1 MKVPKQKVK
10 VKIKTET
17 SIIVGNVH
25 IMVDGRLSDY
35 ISSQVNKFIP
45 VTEAKVYPLEEKV
58 REDIGTGKGEKV
70 VFVNVEKIEMIE
82 YL

>member
-1 MKVPKQKVK
+1 MKVPKQKIK
-10 VKIKTET
+10 VKIRTET

-45 VTEAKVYPLEEKV
+45 VTEAAVYPLEEKIG
-58 REDIGTGKGEKV
+58 EDVDISEGEKV

>member
-1 MKVPKQKVK
+1 MKVPKQKIK
-10 VKIKTET
+10 VKIRTET

-35 ISSQVNKFIP
+35 VSSQVNKFIP
-45 VTEAKVYPLEEKV
+45 VTEATIYPLKGKI
-58 REDIGTGKGEKV
+58 REDADTSKGEKV